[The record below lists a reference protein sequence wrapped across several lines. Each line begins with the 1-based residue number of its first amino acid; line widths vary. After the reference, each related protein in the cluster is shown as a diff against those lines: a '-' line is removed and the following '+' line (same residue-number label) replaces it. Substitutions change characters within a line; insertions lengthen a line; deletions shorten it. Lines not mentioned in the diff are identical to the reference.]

1 MEITGLCPQAARRVL
16 GGMDDT
22 TQPPASKPGKIRAAL
37 ARAERTVFTRPAPK
51 SPRAQMKFLR
61 TRVKGSTQALAE
73 RLGVSRRTVQ
83 RYLSG
88 AATKPRKRLE
98 EALRQETEEQW
109 QPQVRAQARRRAATS
124 GGLVITCRATF
135 GFTSNGTSDDARVRD
150 IMTAVSPSYA
160 ARILEAQERGA
171 TDAELQPLLAEA
183 ITESYFREGGTAR
196 AGLRVD
202 FRDVEY
208 LRIDF

>member
-1 MEITGLCPQAARRVL
+1 
-16 GGMDDT
+16 MDDT
-22 TQPPASKPGKIRAAL
+22 SQPPALGPGKFRAAL
-37 ARAERTVFTRPAPK
+37 ARAERGVFTRPAPK
-51 SPRAQMKFLR
+51 SPRVQMKFPR

-83 RYLSG
+83 RYLAG

-124 GGLVITCRATF
+124 GGLVITCRDTF
-135 GFTSNGTSDDARVRD
+135 GFTANGTSDDARVRD

-160 ARILEAQERGA
+160 ARILEAQEHGA
-171 TDAELQPLLAEA
+171 TDDELQPMLAEA
-183 ITESYFREGGTAR
+183 ITVSYFRGGGTAR
-196 AGLRVD
+196 AGLRAD
-202 FRDVEY
+202 FRDIEY